1 METNIIKIGNYQAL
15 ELIHNS
21 TRTLIYRGHNVENGQ
36 LVIIKLMRNQ
46 YPSFRELVQFRN
58 QYAISKNLEIEGII
72 KTYALERYENR
83 YALIMEDMGDVS
95 LAEYKKK
102 SSFSIPQFLNIAI
115 QLSEILH
122 QLHNNSIIHKDIKP
136 ANILIHPETKQV
148 KLIDFSIS
156 TLLPKETQTVQT
168 PNVLEGTLAYL
179 SPEQTGRMNRG
190 IDYRSDFYALG
201 VTFYELLMGT
211 LPFSSDDALELIH
224 AHIAVS
230 PDPLSNW
237 VVLGGDLCPP
247 ILSDIVLKLMAKN
260 AEERYQSSLGLKY
273 DLEKCR
279 KQWEETGKIESFEL
293 GERDICDRFMIPEK
307 LYGREKEVQAL
318 LNSFKGVAEGKSEM
332 VMVAGFSGIGKTA
345 VVNEVHKPIVK
356 QRGYFIKGK
365 FDQFNRNIPF
375 SAFVIAF
382 RSLMGQILSESD
394 VELQEW
400 KTKILEAVGTNGQV
414 MIEVI
419 PELEKVIGKQLR
431 APELS
436 GSAAQNRFNLL
447 FQKFIAVFTTK
458 EHPLVMFLDDL
469 QWADSASL
477 NLMKLLMMGDN
488 ETGYLLLL
496 GAYRDNEVFPAH
508 PLMLTLAEL
517 EKRCNP
523 ASAKDASGQT
533 PRRRKTQAVGP
544 RDDASRKGTGTKRG
558 NGHQERERAPREKE
572 ATISTI
578 TLPPLVKD
586 YINHLVAET
595 LSCTLELANPL
606 TELIYRKTGGNP
618 FFTTQFLK
626 GLYKDGLIVFNRQL
640 GYWEW
645 DLVQVQDAALTS
657 DVVEFMAGRLQKLPE
672 GTQEVLKL
680 AACIGNQFDLETLVI
695 VCEIPSSEVA
705 SQLWSG
711 LQEGMILPISEAY
724 KFFQGEIDS
733 SPTER
738 VNVNYRFLHDRVQ
751 QAAYSLI
758 PEEKKQIAHVQIGRL
773 LLANIS
779 PDRLVESIFAIVN
792 HLNKG
797 IDNLQTQ
804 KERSELLGLNSIAG
818 SRAKETTA
826 YESAI
831 DYFEIARKLLPTDS
845 WQQCYEVTLE
855 VYLNLAEVNYLSGK
869 FATSL
874 ALVELIVQS
883 TKQAIDR
890 AEAFNLAVLQFTLQ
904 GEFLQALEYGK
915 KALDCLNFDL
925 SETNLKQKIESCQA
939 QIDLKLG
946 NRKIEEIVSEPEA
959 TDPEKGAIIKILNNL
974 LVPTY
979 VLQKEDLYFLITL
992 SIVFISVNFGMVAE
1006 SSYGFSSYGM
1016 YVGGKQGNYQL
1027 GYEFGLL
1034 AENLA
1039 KRFRQGSD
1047 LCKACY
1053 ILGNNILSWVRPLR
1067 EAESI
1072 FNEGLVAGLES
1083 GELIFSANIL
1093 MYKSLNPFYAGDNI
1107 LEIQEILPQHLEF
1120 ATQTLNY
1127 QLCVDV
1133 MVGLNIWL
1141 ADITQKSS
1149 NDLSTEQQYLE
1160 NCQANNSTYAI
1171 CHYWILK
1178 TKVLCLYGRYEEAL
1192 SAARSAEEIINAIPG
1207 KYQVAALN
1215 FYQSI
1220 AAIEYCRLH
1229 SLNSNNDYLE
1239 KVKLNQAKLMQWA
1252 TSCPE
1257 NFSHKY
1263 FLVDAAANSLLGNK
1277 VDCIDLYDLA
1287 IAGAKENKY
1296 IQEEAL
1302 ANELAA
1308 KFYLDWGK
1316 EKFATLYLQETYYC
1330 YAQWGAK
1337 AKVQEIEVRY
1347 PQLLKPILQR
1357 VRLSSSS
1364 NTSISQITSN
1374 SYSQTATVANISSIL
1389 DFSSLLKASQTVSGE
1404 IELDRLLSTVMKIII
1419 ENAGATK
1426 GALLL
1431 TGEQGLTIEAIAS
1444 RTEDSS
1450 RLTID
1455 SLNQSIPLEENIDLP
1470 VGLINYVRRTTETVL
1485 LDAKTAQQQFAAD
1498 NYLLG
1503 FNPQNLLCMPLLER
1517 GKLIGILYLENNLT
1531 ADAFT
1536 SERVEILDTL
1546 CAQAAI
1552 SLENARLYQ
1561 QAQQALKDLQEAQLQ
1576 LVQNEKMVT
1585 LGNLVAGVA
1594 HEINNPVGFIGWNI
1608 DAGFEH
1614 LQDLLTILS
1623 LYQENASIS
1632 ESIMEEIE
1640 ALEPEFIAEDFPKL
1654 MASMAEGCERIRN
1667 ISTSLRTFS
1676 RTDTASKTEFNLHDG
1691 IDSTL
1696 LILKYRL
1703 KATENRP
1710 AIEIVKNYGDIP
1722 LVKCYAGQ
1730 LNQVFI
1736 NLLANAI
1743 DALDESNEGKT
1754 FDQIEKSPNCITL
1767 QTELDNNKQ
1776 SVIIRISDNG
1786 TGMPEQVKAKIFQQ
1800 GFTTKEVGK
1809 GTGLGMAIAHQI
1821 VTEKHGGKISCN
1833 SIVGQG
1839 TIFTIIIPR

>member
-1 METNIIKIGNYQAL
+1 MHGFSPVNIIKIRLNDKQTKPMTEIKIIKIANYQAL
-15 ELIHNS
+15 ELIHES
-21 TRTLIYRGHNVENGQ
+21 DRTLVYRAQNVENGQ
-36 LVIIKLMRNQ
+36 SVIIKLMHNQ

-72 KTYALERYENR
+72 KTYALQRYENR
-83 YALIMEDMGDVS
+83 YAIIMEDVGGVS
-95 LAEYKKK
+95 LAEYEGK
-102 SSFSIPQFLNIAI
+102 SSLCIPQFLDIAI

-136 ANILIHPETKQV
+136 ANILIHPETKQI

-156 TLLPKETQTVQT
+156 TLLPKETQAVQT

-190 IDYRSDFYALG
+190 IDYRSDFYSLG
-201 VTFYELLMGT
+201 VTFYELLMGD

-224 AHIAVS
+224 AHIALS
-230 PDPLSNW
+230 PEPLSGS
-237 VVLGGDLCPP
+237 VVLGGYLCPP
-247 ILSDIVLKLMAKN
+247 TLSNIVLKLMEKN
-260 AEERYQSSLGLKY
+260 AESRYQSALGLKY

-279 KQWEETGKIESFEL
+279 KQLLETGGIEAFEL
-293 GERDICDRFMIPEK
+293 GERDICDRFIIPEK
-307 LYGREKEVQAL
+307 LYGREKEVQVI
-318 LNSFKGVAEGKSEM
+318 LNSFQQVAEGKSEM
-332 VMVAGFSGIGKTA
+332 MLVAGFYGIGKTA
-345 VVNEVHKPIVK
+345 VVNEVHKPIVR

-382 RSLMGQILSESD
+382 RSLMGQLLGESD
-394 VELQEW
+394 TNLLEW
-400 KTKILEAVGTNGQV
+400 KTKILKAVGNNGQV
-414 MIEVI
+414 LIDVI
-419 PELEKVIGKQLR
+419 PELEAVIYKQPPV
-431 APELS
+431 PELS

-447 FQKFIAVFTTK
+447 FEKFIAVFTTQ
-458 EHPLVMFLDDL
+458 EHPLVIFIDDL

-477 NLMKLLMMGDN
+477 NLMKVLMGN
-488 ETGYLLLL
+488 STTGYLLLL
-496 GAYRDNEVFPAH
+496 GTYRDNEVFPAH

-517 EKRCNP
+517 EKRCDP
-523 ASAKDASGQT
+523 AS
-533 PRRRKTQAVGP
+533 P
-544 RDDASRKGTGTKRG
+544 TGA
-558 NGHQERERAPREKE
+558 RECAPREQE
-572 ATISTI
+572 AAISTI
-578 TLPPLVKD
+578 TLAPLSVHH
-586 YINHLVAET
+586 INQLVAET
-595 LSCTLELANPL
+595 LICQVEQSQPL
-606 TELIYRKTGGNP
+606 TELVYQKTQGNP

-626 GLYKDGLIVFNRQL
+626 GLYQDKLILFNRNL
-640 GYWEW
+640 GYWEC
-645 DLVQVQDAALTS
+645 DLVKVRDAALTD

-680 AACIGNQFDLETLVI
+680 AACIGNQFDLETLAV
-695 VCEIPSSEVA
+695 VCQTRSEEVA
-705 SQLWSG
+705 SKLWSA
-711 LQEGMILPISEAY
+711 LREGMVLPISQAY
-724 KFFQGEIDS
+724 KFFQGEINS
-733 SPTER
+733 AEAER
-738 VNVNYRFLHDRVQ
+738 IDVNYRFLHDRVQ
-751 QAAYSLI
+751 QAAYALI

-779 PDRLVESIFAIVN
+779 PDRLVERIFAIVN

-797 IDNLQTQ
+797 IDNPQTQ
-804 KERSELLGLNSIAG
+804 KERSELLRLNRIAG
-818 SRAKETTA
+818 IRAKETTA

-874 ALVELIVQS
+874 ALVESIVQS

-925 SETNLKQKIESCQA
+925 SEMNLKEKIESCQA

-946 NRKIEEIVSEPEA
+946 NRKIEQIVSEPEA
-959 TDPEKGAIIKILNNL
+959 TVPDKREIIKILNNL

-979 VLQKEDLYFLITL
+979 VLQKENLYFLITL
-992 SIVFISVNFGMVAE
+992 SIVFISLDFGMVAE

-1027 GYEFGLL
+1027 GYEFGQL

-1067 EAESI
+1067 ETESI

-1141 ADITQKSS
+1141 ADITQQ
-1149 NDLSTEQQYLE
+1149 STKDIPSEQQYLE
-1160 NCQANNSTYAI
+1160 NCKANNSTYAI

-1192 SAARSAEEIINAIPG
+1192 SAARSAEEIINVIPG
-1207 KYQVAALN
+1207 KYQIAALN

-1239 KVKLNQAKLMQWA
+1239 KVKLNQAKLRQWA

-1263 FLVDAAANSLLGNK
+1263 FLVDAAANSLWGNE
-1277 VDCIDLYDLA
+1277 VDCIDLYDRA

-1296 IQEEAL
+1296 LQEEAL

-1316 EKFATLYLQETYYC
+1316 EKFATLYLQEAYYC

-1337 AKVQEIEVRY
+1337 AKVKDLEVRY

-1357 VRLSSSS
+1357 ERISSTSS
-1364 NTSISQITSN
+1364 TSISKITSN
-1374 SYSQTATVANISSIL
+1374 YYSQTATVANISSIL
-1389 DFSSLLKASQTVSGE
+1389 DFYSLLKASQTLSGE
-1404 IELDRLLSTVMKIII
+1404 IELERLLSTIMKIII

-1431 TGEQGLTIEAIAS
+1431 TSETGLMVEAIAT
-1444 RTEDSS
+1444 RTGENSN
-1450 RLTID
+1450 LTID
-1455 SLNQSIPLEENIDLP
+1455 SLNQSIPLQENIDLP
-1470 VGLINYVRRTTETVL
+1470 VGLINYVRRTTQTAL
-1485 LDAKTAQQQFAAD
+1485 LDAKAAQEQFAAD
-1498 NYLLG
+1498 NYLLR
-1503 FNPQNLLCMPLLER
+1503 FHPQSLLCMSLLER
-1517 GKLIGILYLENNLT
+1517 GKLIGILYLENRLT

-1536 SERVEILDTL
+1536 RERLEILDPL

-1576 LVQNEKMVT
+1576 LVQSEKMAT

-1594 HEINNPVGFIGWNI
+1594 HEINNPVGFIGGNI

-1623 LYQENASIS
+1623 IYEENTSPP
-1632 ESIMEEIE
+1632 ESIIAEIE

-1654 MASMAEGCERIRN
+1654 MTSMAEGCERIRH

-1676 RTDTASKTEFNLHDG
+1676 RTDTATKTEFNLHDG

-1703 KATENRP
+1703 KANKNRP
-1710 AIEIVKNYGDIP
+1710 AIEVVKNYGNIP

-1730 LNQVFI
+1730 LNQVFM

-1743 DALDESNEGKT
+1743 DALDESNQGKT
-1754 FDQIEKSPNCITL
+1754 FQEIEKEPNRIRIE
-1767 QTELDNNKQ
+1767 TELSEDNKLAIV
-1776 SVIIRISDNG
+1776 SIADNG
-1786 TGMPEQVKAKIFQQ
+1786 TGMPEEVKVKIFEQ
-1800 GFTTKEVGK
+1800 GFTTKAVGK

-1821 VTEKHGGKISCN
+1821 VTEKHGGKITCN
-1833 SIVGQG
+1833 SKVGSG
-1839 TIFTIIIPR
+1839 TIFTIMIPR

>member
-1 METNIIKIGNYQAL
+1 MSKTKIIKIANYQAT
-15 ELIHNS
+15 ELIHES
-21 TRTLIYRGHNVENGQ
+21 DRTLVYRGQNVENGQ
-36 LVIIKLMRNQ
+36 SVIIKLMRNE

-72 KTYALERYENR
+72 KTYALERYENG
-83 YALIMEDMGDVS
+83 YAIIMEDMAGVS
-95 LAEYKKK
+95 LAEYEEKF
-102 SSFSIPQFLNIAI
+102 SFCIPQFLDIAI

-156 TLLPKETQTVQT
+156 TLLAKETQTIQT

-179 SPEQTGRMNRG
+179 SPEQTGRMNRAV
-190 IDYRSDFYALG
+190 DYRSDFYSLG
-201 VTFYELLMGT
+201 VTFYELLKGD
-211 LPFSSDDALELIH
+211 LPFRSKDALEVIH
-224 AHIAVS
+224 AHIALS
-230 PDPLSNW
+230 PEPISNSML
-237 VVLGGDLCPP
+237 LGGCLCPP
-247 ILSDIVLKLMAKN
+247 TLSDIVLKLMAKN
-260 AEERYQSSLGLKY
+260 AEERYQSGLGLKY

-279 KQWEETGKIESFEL
+279 SQYQEKGKIEFFEL
-293 GERDICDRFMIPEK
+293 GERDICERFMIPEK

-318 LNSFKGVAEGKSEM
+318 LNSFERVAEGKSEM
-332 VMVAGFSGIGKTA
+332 MLVTGFSGIGKTA

-356 QRGYFIKGK
+356 QRGYFVKGK

-382 RSLMGQILSESD
+382 RSLMGQIISESD
-394 VELQEW
+394 AELQEW
-400 KTKILEAVGTNGQV
+400 KTKILKAVGHNGQV
-414 MIEVI
+414 LIDVI
-419 PELEKVIGKQLR
+419 PELETVIDKQ
-431 APELS
+431 PPVSELS

-447 FQKFIAVFTTK
+447 FEKFITVFTTQ
-458 EHPLVMFLDDL
+458 EHPLVIFIDDL

-477 NLMKLLMMGDN
+477 NLMKVLMGN
-488 ETGYLLLL
+488 STTGYLLLI

-517 EKRCNP
+517 E
-523 ASAKDASGQT
+523 A
-533 PRRRKTQAVGP
+533 
-544 RDDASRKGTGTKRG
+544 
-558 NGHQERERAPREKE
+558 QEA
-572 ATISTI
+572 AISTI
-578 TLPPLVKD
+578 TLAPLSVHH
-586 YINHLVAET
+586 INQLVAET
-595 LSCTLELANPL
+595 LICQVEQSQPL
-606 TELIYRKTGGNP
+606 TELVYQKTQGNP

-626 GLYKDGLIVFNRQL
+626 GLYQDKLIVFNPHL
-640 GYWEW
+640 GYWEC
-645 DLVQVQDAALTS
+645 DLVQVRDAALTD
-657 DVVEFMAGRLQKLPE
+657 DVVEFMARRLQKLPE

-680 AACIGNQFDLETLVI
+680 AACIGNQFDLETLAV
-695 VCEIPSSEVA
+695 VCETSPEEVA
-705 SQLWSG
+705 SQLWSA
-711 LQEGMILPISEAY
+711 LQFGMVLPISQAY
-724 KFFQGEIDS
+724 KFFQGEINS
-733 SPTER
+733 SPTEAIK
-738 VNVNYRFLHDRVQ
+738 VNYRFLHDRVQ
-751 QAAYSLI
+751 QAAYALI

-779 PDRLVESIFAIVN
+779 PDKLFERIFAIVN

-797 IDNLQTQ
+797 TDNPQTQ
-804 KERSELLGLNSIAG
+804 KERSELLRLNRIAG
-818 SRAKETTA
+818 IRAKETTA

-915 KALDCLNFDL
+915 KSLDCLNFDL
-925 SETNLKQKIESCQA
+925 SETNLKEKIESCQA

-946 NRKIEEIVSEPEA
+946 NRKIEQIVSEPEA
-959 TDPEKGAIIKILNNL
+959 TDPQKREIIKILNNL

-992 SIVFISVNFGMVAE
+992 SIVFISLDFGMVAE

-1027 GYEFGLL
+1027 GYEFGQL

-1107 LEIQEILPQHLEF
+1107 LEIQETLPQHLEF

-1141 ADITQKSS
+1141 ADITKKSS
-1149 NDLSTEQQYLE
+1149 NDLCTEQQYLE
-1160 NCQANNSTYAI
+1160 NCKANNSTYAI

-1239 KVKLNQAKLMQWA
+1239 KVRLNQAKFKQWA
-1252 TSCPE
+1252 ASCPE

-1263 FLVDAAANSLLGNK
+1263 FLVDAAANSLSGNK
-1277 VDCIDLYDLA
+1277 VDCIDLYDRA

-1316 EKFATLYLQETYYC
+1316 EKFATLYLQEAYYC

-1337 AKVQEIEVRY
+1337 AKVQDLELRY
-1347 PQLLKPILQR
+1347 PELLKPILQR
-1357 VRLSSSS
+1357 TRFSSSS
-1364 NTSISQITSN
+1364 NASIYKITSN
-1374 SYSQTATVANISSIL
+1374 SHSQTATITNISSIL
-1389 DFSSLLKASQTVSGE
+1389 DFSSLLKASQTLSGE
-1404 IELDRLLSTVMKIII
+1404 IELDRLLSTLMKIII

-1431 TGEQGLTIEAIAS
+1431 TSQQGLTVEAIAT
-1444 RTEDSS
+1444 RIADSS
-1450 RLTID
+1450 KLTID
-1455 SLNQSIPLEENIDLP
+1455 LLNQSIPLEDSIDLP
-1470 VGLINYVRRTTETVL
+1470 VGVINYVRRTTQTAL
-1485 LDAKTAQQQFAAD
+1485 LDAQAAQEQFAAD
-1498 NYLLG
+1498 SYLLR
-1503 FNPQNLLCMPLLER
+1503 FHPQSLLCMPLQER
-1517 GKLIGILYLENNLT
+1517 GKFIGILYLENRLT
-1531 ADAFT
+1531 TDAFT
-1536 SERVEILDTL
+1536 NERLEILDTL

-1561 QAQQALKDLQEAQLQ
+1561 QSQQALKDLQEAQLQ
-1576 LVQNEKMVT
+1576 LVQSEKMVT

-1594 HEINNPVGFIGWNI
+1594 HEINNPLGFIGGNI

-1614 LQDLLTILS
+1614 LQDLLTAIH
-1623 LYQENASIS
+1623 LYQQYGSIPD
-1632 ESIMEEIE
+1632 EIIAEIE
-1640 ALEPEFIAEDFPKL
+1640 DLELDFVAEDFPKL
-1654 MASMAEGCERIRN
+1654 MASMEEGVERIRN

-1676 RTDTASKTEFNLHDG
+1676 RTDTENKTEFNLHDG

-1703 KATENRP
+1703 KANENRP
-1710 AIEIVKNYGDIP
+1710 GIEIIKNYGKIP
-1722 LVKCYAGQ
+1722 PVKCYAGQ
-1730 LNQVFI
+1730 INQVFM
-1736 NLLANAI
+1736 NLLANGI
-1743 DALDESNEGKT
+1743 DALDESNAGKT
-1754 FDQIEKSPNCITL
+1754 FQELEKEPNKITIT
-1767 QTELDNNKQ
+1767 TELSEDKKKAI
-1776 SVIIRISDNG
+1776 VRIADNG
-1786 TGMPEQVKAKIFQQ
+1786 TGIPEEVKARLFES
-1800 GFTTKEVGK
+1800 GFTTKAVGK

-1821 VTEKHGGKISCN
+1821 VTEKHGGKIICN
-1833 SIVGQG
+1833 STVGEG
-1839 TIFTIIIPR
+1839 TIFTIVIPR

>member
-1 METNIIKIGNYQAL
+1 MTETKTIKIANYQAL
-15 ELIHNS
+15 ELIHES
-21 TRTLIYRGHNVENGQ
+21 DRTIVYRGQNVENGQ
-36 LVIIKLMRNQ
+36 PVIIKLIRNQ

-58 QYAISKNLEIEGII
+58 QYAISKNLEIENII

-83 YALIMEDMGDVS
+83 YALIMEDMGGVS
-95 LAEYKKK
+95 LAEYEGK
-102 SSFSIPQFLNIAI
+102 SSFCIPEFLDIAI
-115 QLSEILH
+115 QMSEILH
-122 QLHNNSIIHKDIKP
+122 QLHNNWIIHKDIKP

-156 TLLPKETQTVQT
+156 SLLPKEIQSIQT

-190 IDYRSDFYALG
+190 IDYRSDFYSLG
-201 VTFYELLMGT
+201 VTFYELLKGT
-211 LPFSSDDALELIH
+211 LPFSRDDALELIH
-224 AHIAVS
+224 AHIALS
-230 PDPLSNW
+230 PDPLSNS
-237 VVLGGDLCPP
+237 VVLGGSLCPP
-247 ILSDIVLKLMAKN
+247 TLSQLVLKLMAKN
-260 AEERYQSSLGLKY
+260 GEERYQSALGLKY
-273 DLEKCR
+273 DLEKCLVEYR
-279 KQWEETGKIESFEL
+279 ESGKIEAFEL
-293 GERDICDRFMIPEK
+293 GERDLCDRFLIPEK
-307 LYGREKEVQAL
+307 LYGREAEVKTL
-318 LNSFKGVAEGKSEM
+318 LDAFERVAEGKSEI
-332 VMVAGFSGIGKTA
+332 VLVAGFSGIGKTA
-345 VVNEVHKPIVK
+345 VVNEVHKPIVR

-375 SAFVIAF
+375 SAFVQAF
-382 RSLMGQILSESD
+382 RSLMEQLLGESD
-394 VELQEW
+394 TKLLEW
-400 KTKILEAVGTNGQV
+400 KTQILEAVGNNGQV
-414 MIEVI
+414 LIDVI
-419 PELEKVIGKQLR
+419 PELEAVIGKQPPV
-431 APELS
+431 PELS

-447 FQKFIAVFTTK
+447 FEKFIAVFTSK
-458 EHPLVMFLDDL
+458 EHPLTIFLDDL

-477 NLMKLLMMGDN
+477 NLMKILMRN
-488 ETGYLLLL
+488 STTGYLLLL

-517 EKRCNP
+517 EKRCDL
-523 ASAKDASGQT
+523 ASPTGASGHN
-533 PRRRKTQAVGP
+533 PRRCKTQ
-544 RDDASRKGTGTKRG
+544 G
-558 NGHQERERAPREKE
+558 NADQERECAPREQE
-572 ATISTI
+572 AAISTI
-578 TLPPLVKD
+578 TLAPLSVHHID
-586 YINHLVAET
+586 MLIAET
-595 LSCTLELANPL
+595 LICQVEQSQPL
-606 TELIYRKTGGNP
+606 TELVYQKTQGNP

-626 GLYKDGLIVFNRQL
+626 GLYEDKLILFNPHL
-640 GYWEW
+640 GYWEC
-645 DLVQVQDAALTS
+645 DLVKVRDAALTD

-680 AACIGNQFDLETLVI
+680 AACIGNQFDLETLAV
-695 VCEIPSSEVA
+695 VCETPSEEVA
-705 SQLWSG
+705 SQLWSA
-711 LQEGMILPISEAY
+711 LQEGMVLPTSQAY
-724 KFFQGEIDS
+724 KFFQGEINS
-733 SPTER
+733 AEAER
-738 VNVNYRFLHDRVQ
+738 IDINYRFLHDRVQ
-751 QAAYSLI
+751 QAAYALI
-758 PEEKKQIAHVQIGRL
+758 PEKKKQIAHVQIGRL

-779 PDRLVESIFAIVN
+779 PDRLVERIFAIVN

-797 IDNLQTQ
+797 INNPQTQ
-804 KERSELLGLNSIAG
+804 KERSELLRLNRIAG
-818 SRAKETTA
+818 IRAKETTA

-874 ALVELIVQS
+874 ALVESIVQS

-925 SETNLKQKIESCQA
+925 SETNLKEKIESCQA

-959 TDPEKGAIIKILNNL
+959 TDPEKRAIIKILNNL

-992 SIVFISVNFGMVAE
+992 SIVFISLNFGMVAE

-1027 GYEFGLL
+1027 GYEFGKL

-1039 KRFRQGSD
+1039 KRFHQGSD

-1067 EAESI
+1067 ETESI

-1127 QLCVDV
+1127 QLAVDV

-1149 NDLSTEQQYLE
+1149 NDLSTEQEYLE
-1160 NCQANNSTYAI
+1160 NCKANNSTYAI

-1192 SAARSAEEIINAIPG
+1192 IAARSADEIINVIPG

-1220 AAIEYCRLH
+1220 AAIEYCRLY
-1229 SLNSNNDYLE
+1229 SLNSNNDYFE
-1239 KVKLNQAKLMQWA
+1239 KVKLNQAKLRQWA
-1252 TSCPE
+1252 ASCPE

-1263 FLVDAAANSLLGNK
+1263 FLVDAAANSLLGNE
-1277 VDCIDLYDLA
+1277 VDCIDLYDRA

-1316 EKFATLYLQETYYC
+1316 EKFAMLYLQEAYYC

-1337 AKVQEIEVRY
+1337 AKVKDLEVRY
-1347 PQLLKPILQR
+1347 PELLRPILER
-1357 VRLSSSS
+1357 DLTSLSS
-1364 NTSISQITSN
+1364 NTSISKLTSN
-1374 SYSQTATVANISSIL
+1374 SYSQTATVANISSIF
-1389 DFSSLLKASQTVSGE
+1389 DFSSLLKASQNLSGE
-1404 IELDRLLSTVMKIII
+1404 IELDRLLSTLMNIIL

-1431 TGEQGLTIEAIAS
+1431 TGAQGLTIEAIAT
-1444 RTEDSS
+1444 RTGESS
-1450 RLTID
+1450 QLTIN
-1455 SLNQSIPLEENIDLP
+1455 SFNQSIPLEDSQDLP
-1470 VGLINYVRRTTETVL
+1470 VGLINYVRRTTETAL
-1485 LDAKTAQQQFAAD
+1485 LDAKAAQEQFAAD
-1498 NYLLG
+1498 SYLLR
-1503 FNPQNLLCMPLLER
+1503 FHPQSLLCMPLLQR
-1517 GKLIGILYLENNLT
+1517 GKLIGILYLENRLT

-1536 SERVEILDTL
+1536 RERLEILDTL

-1576 LVQNEKMVT
+1576 LVQSEKMAT

-1594 HEINNPVGFIGWNI
+1594 HEINNPVGFIGGNI

-1623 LYQENASIS
+1623 IYQKNTSPP
-1632 ESIMEEIE
+1632 ESIIAEIE

-1654 MASMAEGCERIRN
+1654 MASMAEGCERIRH

-1676 RTDTASKTEFNLHDG
+1676 RTDTAAKTEFNLHDG

-1703 KATENRP
+1703 RANENRP
-1710 AIEIVKNYGDIP
+1710 AIEVVKNYGNIP
-1722 LVKCYAGQ
+1722 QVKCYAGQ
-1730 LNQVFI
+1730 LNQVFM

-1743 DALDESNEGKT
+1743 DALDGSNQGKT
-1754 FDQIEKSPNCITL
+1754 FQEIEKEPNRITIG
-1767 QTELDNNKQ
+1767 TELSEDNKQ
-1776 SVIIRISDNG
+1776 AIVSIADNG
-1786 TGMPEQVKAKIFQQ
+1786 TGMTEEVKAKIFQQ
-1800 GFTTKEVGK
+1800 GFTTKGVGK

-1821 VTEKHGGKISCN
+1821 VTEKHGGKITCN
-1833 SIVGQG
+1833 SIVGEG